1 MESRPAHHEGRGEL
15 VSTLFDL
22 SGKIAIVTGAGRGI
36 GRAIAEGLAEC
47 GASVVLAGRSRPT
60 LEEVAAAIGAGGG
73 TALTQP
79 ADVAREADVL
89 ALCDAAL
96 ARFGRIDVLVN
107 NAGINPIW
115 RGIEKISLSDWQA
128 ILEVNLTG
136 VFVCCKHIGGAMVER
151 GAGSIV
157 NITSV
162 AGHVGLTRSVP
173 YCATK
178 GGVEMLSKALALD
191 WAKRGVRVNCLAPG
205 YVDTDL
211 TAGLLHHETLSKPFL
226 DHTPMGR
233 FAAPRDMAGAAVF
246 LASDAASYM
255 TGQSLV
261 VDGGWT
267 AH

>member
-1 MESRPAHHEGRGEL
+1 MSAGF
-15 VSTLFDL
+15 FDL
-22 SGKIAIVTGAGRGI
+22 TGRVAVVTGAGRGI
-36 GRAIAEGLAEC
+36 GRGIAEALAGA
-47 GASVVLAGRSRPT
+47 GASVLLAGRTAASLVET
-60 LEEVAAAIGAGGG
+60 AAAIGA
-73 TALTQP
+73 AASVQL

-89 ALCDAAL
+89 ALRDAAL
-96 ARFGRIDVLVN
+96 ARFGRIDILVN

-115 RGIEKISLSDWQA
+115 RVIEKTSLADFQA
-128 ILEVNLTG
+128 ILDVNLTG
-136 VFVCCKHIGGAMVER
+136 TFLCCKYLGAEMAAA
-151 GAGSIV
+151 GAGAII
-157 NITSV
+157 NISSV

-173 YCATK
+173 YCASK
-178 GGVEMLSKALALD
+178 GGIEMLTKALAVE
-191 WAKRGVRVNCLAPG
+191 WAARGVRVNCLAPG

-211 TAGLLHHETLSKPFL
+211 TSGLLHHETLSKPFL

-233 FAAPRDMAGAAVF
+233 FGVTRDIAGAAVF